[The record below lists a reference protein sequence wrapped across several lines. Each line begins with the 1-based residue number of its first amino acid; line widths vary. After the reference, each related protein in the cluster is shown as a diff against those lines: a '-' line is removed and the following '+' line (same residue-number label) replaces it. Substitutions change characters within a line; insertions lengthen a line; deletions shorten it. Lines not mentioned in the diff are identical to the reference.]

1 MKPLGRSGVYQFL
14 TNFMNLVYRIYN
26 SETNITRINDLFTTF
41 RTLLNSDGAVAV
53 DRASN
58 TVTNFFGIYAAIVT
72 GIEHAI
78 ARHKDKKKKKEEK
91 FAESSLSFDE
101 TDERNEEEHEDSD
114 GDFTMLCQSEEDDD
128 G

>member
-1 MKPLGRSGVYQFL
+1 MKPLGRSGAYQFL
-14 TNFMNLVYRIYN
+14 TDFMNLVYRIYN
-26 SETNITRINDLFTTF
+26 SETNITRINELFTTF

-78 ARHKDKKKKKEEK
+78 ARHKDRKKKKEEK
-91 FAESSLSFDE
+91 FASSLDFDE
-101 TDERNEEEHEDSD
+101 TEERYEEGHQDSEE
-114 GDFTMLCQSEEDDD
+114 DFTMLCQSEEDDD